1 MDSIALSRAI
11 DSLFNDKSAYSSV
24 RCIEEMCSNEPYAR
38 LELGNKDEISSITP
52 QILTQ
57 FYRESLLQAK
67 VRVIISGD
75 IKPEEARSICE
86 EAFAGIELHTQPSS
100 TTQVDVPVSQ
110 VRIKHEEQEINQGK
124 LVLGYRTYTDC
135 ADEDYPA
142 LVMYN
147 GILGAFPHSKLFM
160 NVREKASLAYY
171 CSSSLQPVKGLMLIR
186 SGISLDK
193 YGQALEIIADQLQD
207 IAQGSISK
215 DEFANTK
222 LALINELQEDED
234 RPARLG
240 RSHIERLVAGAA
252 YSNHD
257 LKESLAQVTREDV
270 IRMAEKVQLD
280 TIYFLHGKE

>member
-1 MDSIALSRAI
+1 M
-11 DSLFNDKSAYSSV
+11 LF
-24 RCIEEMCSNEPYAR
+24 
-38 LELGNKDEISSITP
+38 
-52 QILTQ
+52 
-57 FYRESLLQAK
+57 
-67 VRVIISGD
+67 
-75 IKPEEARSICE
+75 RS
-86 EAFAGIELHTQPSS
+86 
-100 TTQVDVPVSQ
+100 
-110 VRIKHEEQEINQGK
+110 
-124 LVLGYRTYTDC
+124 TDC
-135 ADEDYPA
+135 ADADYPA

-193 YGQALEIIADQLQD
+193 YDQALEIIAAQLQD
-207 IAQGSISK
+207 IAQGSISE
-215 DEFANTK
+215 DEFANTR
-222 LALINELQEDED
+222 LALINELQADED

-257 LKESLAQVTREDV
+257 LKVSLAQVTREDV